1 MSAQMG
7 QNCPTKAFFV
17 AWSKLCFKYYV
28 LWPVCHTYSTSQCLW
43 MTWQWNSWNSHYFVF
58 CSIVPISVS
67 RISML
72 CHYIVGHCKNMRSK
86 PILSLYWSFSFNFII
101 FQSMTG
107 PSPRSVGCMSW
118 TKVTWPLKKLT
129 WPPCWPP
136 QPLMTSPAP
145 VGREVRVGSQSMLA
159 SQAMWPPQERLST
172 LQMLILTQGMKWN
185 NVSEEHSK
193 KQKCIFLI

>member
-1 MSAQMG
+1 MSLDFWRLGMSAQMG

-58 CSIVPISVS
+58 CSLVPISVS

-86 PILSLYWSFSFNFII
+86 PILSLYWSFSNDLNVWIKSWSNKIDKWLLQNVFFCLFFNHG
-101 FQSMTG
+101 S
-107 PSPRSVGCMSW
+107 PS
-118 TKVTWPLKKLT
+118 
-129 WPPCWPP
+129 
-136 QPLMTSPAP
+136 
-145 VGREVRVGSQSMLA
+145 
-159 SQAMWPPQERLST
+159 
-172 LQMLILTQGMKWN
+172 
-185 NVSEEHSK
+185 
-193 KQKCIFLI
+193 

>member
-1 MSAQMG
+1 MSSDFWRLGMSAQMG

-43 MTWQWNSWNSHYFVF
+43 MTWQWNSWNSHYIVF

-86 PILSLYWSFSFNFII
+86 PILSLYWSFSRFSFKEQLFHCFMVKNLKISPFVLHWDPSCQWHFNIHWEKLQYSDSIGLDLI
-101 FQSMTG
+101 FFQCPT
-107 PSPRSVGCMSW
+107 
-118 TKVTWPLKKLT
+118 
-129 WPPCWPP
+129 
-136 QPLMTSPAP
+136 
-145 VGREVRVGSQSMLA
+145 
-159 SQAMWPPQERLST
+159 
-172 LQMLILTQGMKWN
+172 I
-185 NVSEEHSK
+185 
-193 KQKCIFLI
+193 

>member
-86 PILSLYWSFSFNFII
+86 PILSLYWSFSNIFVYCTLFVSHFPEHSSGWVKSRLGEKDLTLLNILWKVKNIFI
-101 FQSMTG
+101 F
-107 PSPRSVGCMSW
+107 
-118 TKVTWPLKKLT
+118 K
-129 WPPCWPP
+129 
-136 QPLMTSPAP
+136 
-145 VGREVRVGSQSMLA
+145 
-159 SQAMWPPQERLST
+159 ST
-172 LQMLILTQGMKWN
+172 LSCQW
-185 NVSEEHSK
+185 
-193 KQKCIFLI
+193 

>member
-43 MTWQWNSWNSHYFVF
+43 MTWQWNSWNSHYIVF

-86 PILSLYWSFSFNFII
+86 PILSLYWSFSKIPYLWLTTVSPIPLPHASVLSGAPQEPWLPMRGTCWRCIPRQHHPILNKIRFII
-101 FQSMTG
+101 GNS
-107 PSPRSVGCMSW
+107 
-118 TKVTWPLKKLT
+118 
-129 WPPCWPP
+129 
-136 QPLMTSPAP
+136 
-145 VGREVRVGSQSMLA
+145 
-159 SQAMWPPQERLST
+159 
-172 LQMLILTQGMKWN
+172 
-185 NVSEEHSK
+185 
-193 KQKCIFLI
+193 

>member
-1 MSAQMG
+1 MSSDFWRLGMSAQMG

-86 PILSLYWSFSFNFII
+86 PILSLYWIFFQFGANKLALINFWGVWR
-101 FQSMTG
+101 SKG
-107 PSPRSVGCMSW
+107 PSWASRRRSR
-118 TKVTWPLKKLT
+118 LIKK
-129 WPPCWPP
+129 
-136 QPLMTSPAP
+136 SP
-145 VGREVRVGSQSMLA
+145 E
-159 SQAMWPPQERLST
+159 
-172 LQMLILTQGMKWN
+172 
-185 NVSEEHSK
+185 
-193 KQKCIFLI
+193 

>member
-1 MSAQMG
+1 MSLDFWRLGMSAQMG

-86 PILSLYWSFSFNFII
+86 PILSLYWSFSRVFMRLVASYIWMTLSCFRGFALQLINRHWWCLNYRFWIWKLFID
-101 FQSMTG
+101 
-107 PSPRSVGCMSW
+107 
-118 TKVTWPLKKLT
+118 
-129 WPPCWPP
+129 
-136 QPLMTSPAP
+136 
-145 VGREVRVGSQSMLA
+145 
-159 SQAMWPPQERLST
+159 
-172 LQMLILTQGMKWN
+172 
-185 NVSEEHSK
+185 
-193 KQKCIFLI
+193 